1 MTLDELRQF
10 TADQIKDMKFDLA
23 LSTEA
28 DYGRMIRAVGDDF
41 VAYLRSAPNSTF
53 YKRKAALLWHLR
65 FLLVESLTSIE
76 EAEARGETNIGW
88 RLDRARVYAELVK
101 SVVAETRKDARSQKG
116 KSKKVGLRALSKTG
130 DFRERLVAGAGKA
143 GLVGILV
150 LSIAG
155 VRPAEVAKGVT
166 LKASGDH
173 TLDIHING
181 VKHTQSTGHERRAQ
195 RHDARK
201 WGLTAK
207 LLAIVKKAGGLLV
220 FSRKPDLLREDIK
233 RAARRAKLPITVAPY
248 TLRHRFAADLK
259 RAGWSPVDIARAL
272 GHASTR
278 TGGRYGR
285 KRSGGNGTSS
295 MAQVWASGEVRE
307 PGRPIPAKVLKTEG
321 PEPEHSALEK
331 FDL

>member
-1 MTLDELRQF
+1 M
-10 TADQIKDMKFDLA
+10 
-23 LSTEA
+23 
-28 DYGRMIRAVGDDF
+28 
-41 VAYLRSAPNSTF
+41 
-53 YKRKAALLWHLR
+53 
-65 FLLVESLTSIE
+65 
-76 EAEARGETNIGW
+76 
-88 RLDRARVYAELVK
+88 
-101 SVVAETRKDARSQKG
+101 
-116 KSKKVGLRALSKTG
+116 SKTG

-143 GLVGILV
+143 GLFGILV

-166 LKASGDH
+166 LKTSGEY

-207 LLAIVKKAGGLLV
+207 LIAIVKKAGGILV

-233 RAARRAKLPITVAPY
+233 RAARRAMLPITVAPY

-259 RAGWSPVDIARAL
+259 KAGWSPVDIAKAL

-285 KRSGGNGTSS
+285 KRSGGSGTSS
-295 MAQVWASGEVRE
+295 MTAVWASGEVRQISKPSPEEFATMGSAAPNALASEEFE
-307 PGRPIPAKVLKTEG
+307 PR
-321 PEPEHSALEK
+321 
-331 FDL
+331 